1 MSSSTSR
8 KLRTLAAAVSAL
20 GLAIVAVVWGLR
32 GVEVTSWLAGVGSF
46 VAAVASLSA
55 GTGGQLP
62 RRLGHRFTARLG
74 GKIRRIVLSGD
85 GDSTFR
91 ATTGGVIED
100 VRATAAPVTPTPLPE
115 PAPAREVVA
124 ATEPVIQ
131 VVDGLIDRGEQLRTV
146 LAGIRETGRGTFAVV
161 GGHGMGKTSFL
172 TMLRDAVRREFPDA
186 VLMPMRP
193 QESPEVY
200 GLSEAYSGQYGPA
213 VTPAVAALLLDKSTQ
228 FLGDLVQDVIGQ
240 FGTFAVAKEG
250 APRASTVTMN
260 NTFVAKSWGAISNAQ
275 VDVNVQG
282 PAESPLERLSR
293 AQRGI
298 DDAFLTDWRAFL
310 AGRRAVLILDGF
322 ETLIDD
328 AVGQWFVRLA
338 RRLPDTAVVLSLVP
352 REYAEH
358 GRRVLDPDLIEE
370 LPRFTVA
377 EAHSYLTYHFG
388 DRAGVRLAQAVTTFT
403 GGHPY
408 GLRLVTQFI
417 TAHLDEALVP
427 GRLREMLIDL
437 SDGGDP
443 KLDRLVREVIQPDRN
458 PNVWRVAEVAS
469 LLNSFDV
476 PMLVDLLGGEDP
488 AADPEQVSDAV
499 RQIERLGLLDPLSVA
514 GRFRLHDFI
523 RPAMSEA
530 VRRFTPDRWTRIHSR
545 AAAYYYRQITEIE
558 AKTETAYGSW
568 FKYEDAVWQMH
579 ETDWMYHSAQLSE
592 DRDLTRAQF
601 VVLFLEAFW
610 WWGLYVDFAFCH
622 QLVESWQRAA
632 QDKLDRDLLDEVR
645 RFHRN
650 YPTGPDKPAGA
661 HWTEARHALRT
672 VGELCGVRHGWRAPG
687 RSPEAAGV
695 YRRAWLYLRLFTAHT
710 FWYDHRFADAERTY
724 RQLESEF
731 VDLDDDWMV
740 AWLYFEWAEV
750 AYAAGDH
757 GSAAVR
763 CRRSGERMRR
773 LAEAGEVDSELLA
786 NVHRLLADL
795 WHDTDPVAAAREYGQ
810 AVKRAFVFHRM
821 ANSLDP
827 VVSAPDEYTSQFYD
841 EMTTR
846 AAGRVPG
853 WVGRGAFPDILAALV
868 EPTAGVVPDG
878 ALAGTDA
885 GALAATLFP
894 RGPRPSELYQRRGP
908 FTDYWGDVVE
918 RLDLDAEVELDA
930 VDRLAEALAG

>member
-1 MSSSTSR
+1 MPSSRSR
-8 KLRTLAAAVSAL
+8 KLRTLAAAASAL
-20 GLAIVAVVWGLR
+20 GLAIVAIVWGLR

-62 RRLGHRFTARLG
+62 RRLGHRFTASLG
-74 GKIRRIVLSGD
+74 GRIRRVALSGE
-85 GDSTFR
+85 GDSTFH
-91 ATTGGVIED
+91 ATSGGVIED
-100 VRATAAPVTPTPLPE
+100 IRATGTPVTSTALPE
-115 PAPAREVVA
+115 PAPARDDAV
-124 ATEPVIQ
+124 ATEPVIR
-131 VVDGLIDRGEQLRTV
+131 VVDGLIDRGDQLRAV
-146 LAGIRETGRGTFAVV
+146 LGGIRESGRGTFAVV
-161 GGHGMGKTSFL
+161 GGHGMGKSSFL
-172 TMLRDAVRREFPDA
+172 SLLRDAVRREFPDA

-193 QESPEVY
+193 QESPELY
-200 GLSEAYSGQYGPA
+200 GLSDAYSGQYGSA
-213 VTPAVAALLLDKSTQ
+213 VTPAVAALLLDKSAQ
-228 FLGDLVQDVIGQ
+228 FLGDLVQDVVGQ
-240 FGTFAVAKEG
+240 FGTFVVAKEG
-250 APRASTVTMN
+250 VPRASNVTMN

-275 VDVNVQG
+275 VDVNVKG
-282 PAESPLERLSR
+282 PAESAIERLSR
-293 AQRGI
+293 AQRRV
-298 DDAFLTDWRAFL
+298 DDAFLADWRAFL
-310 AGRRAVLILDGF
+310 AGRRAILILDGF

-388 DRAGVRLAQAVTTFT
+388 DRAGIRLAQAVTKFT

-408 GLRLVTQFI
+408 GLRLVRQFI

-443 KLDRLVREVIQPDRN
+443 QLDRLVREVIQPDRN
-458 PNVWRVAEVAS
+458 PSVWRVAEVAS

-476 PMLVDLLGGEDP
+476 PMLVDLLGSEDP
-488 AADPEQVSDAV
+488 PAGPEQVSNAV

-545 AAAYYYRQITEIE
+545 AAGYYYRQITEIE
-558 AKTETAYGSW
+558 SKTETAYGSW

-579 ETDWMYHSAQLSE
+579 ETEWMYHSAQLSG

-622 QLVESWQRAA
+622 QLLESWQRAA
-632 QDKLDRDLLDEVR
+632 QNDMDRDLLDEIR
-645 RFHRN
+645 RFHAN
-650 YPTGPDKPAGA
+650 YPTGPDKPAGE

-672 VGELCGVRHGWRAPG
+672 VGELCGVRHGWQAPG
-687 RSPEAAGV
+687 RSPEAEGV
-695 YRRAWLYLRLFTAHT
+695 YRRAWLYLRLFIAHT
-710 FWYDHRFADAERTY
+710 FWYDNRFADAERAY

-731 VDLDDDWMV
+731 ADLDDDWMV

-750 AYAAGDH
+750 AYAAGDR
-757 GSAAVR
+757 GSAAAR
-763 CRRSGERMRR
+763 CRLSSGMIRR
-773 LAEAGEVDSELLA
+773 VAEAGEVDSELLA
-786 NVHRLLADL
+786 YVHRLLADL
-795 WHDTDPVAAAREYGQ
+795 LHDADPVAAAREYGQ

-827 VVSAPDEYTSQFYD
+827 VVSAPDEYTSQFYE

-853 WVGRGAFPDILAALV
+853 WAGHGSFPDILAALV
-868 EPTAGVVPDG
+868 EPTAGDAPDV
-878 ALAGTDA
+878 ARLDA
-885 GALAATLFP
+885 DGPALAAALFP
-894 RGPRPSELYQRRGP
+894 RGPRPNELYQRRGP

-918 RLDLDAEVELDA
+918 RLDLDAGVELDTI
-930 VDRLAEALAG
+930 DRLTEALRG